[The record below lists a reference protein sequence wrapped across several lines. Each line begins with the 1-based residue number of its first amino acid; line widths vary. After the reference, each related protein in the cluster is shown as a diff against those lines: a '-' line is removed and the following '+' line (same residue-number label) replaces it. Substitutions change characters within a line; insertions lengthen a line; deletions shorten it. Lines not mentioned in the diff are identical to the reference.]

1 MMTSHRTRSPSMK
14 IPFPFACPLLF
25 ALAAPA
31 GAACTRPIQVPLAP
45 IGLSIIIDGDK
56 ISGIYPDVLV
66 EAGKR
71 AHCQFVFKPVP
82 RARLEV
88 MFENGTADLLLPAPR
103 TARRDHYGS
112 FTPLVQARPALI
124 TVNPKLEPVQ
134 SLAQL
139 RTMALRIAIVRGF
152 DYGKEYGRF
161 VNDNSQSGRIFA
173 EVDAAHVAR
182 LLHAGIADAAVMT
195 PTVLAAAISSDPR
208 LAGLTERLR
217 IEALE
222 ELDWVDTGIY
232 LSRSSLG
239 EADQAEL
246 TRLLQGI
253 AHSSALWN
261 SYKRYYPANILN
273 NSLRPREP

>member
-1 MMTSHRTRSPSMK
+1 MK
-14 IPFPFACPLLF
+14 IARPLACTLLF
-25 ALAAPA
+25 ALSAHA
-31 GAACTRPIQVPLAP
+31 GAACTRPIQVPVAP
-45 IGLSIIIDGDK
+45 IGLSVIIDGDK
-56 ISGIYPDVLV
+56 VSGIYPEVLA

-88 MFENGTADLLLPAPR
+88 MFENGTADVLLPAPR
-103 TARRDHYGS
+103 TARRDHYGI
-112 FTPLVQARPALI
+112 FTALVQARPALI
-124 TVNPKLEPVQ
+124 SANPRLEPVQ

-139 RTMALRIAIVRGF
+139 RTLPLRIAVVRGF

-161 VNDNSQSGRIFA
+161 VSEGSQSGRVFA
-173 EVDAAHVAR
+173 EVDAIHVAR
-182 LLHAGIADAAVMT
+182 LLHAGIVDAAVMT
-195 PTVLAAAISSDPR
+195 PTVLASAIGADQR
-208 LAGLTERLR
+208 VAGLLERLR
-217 IEALE
+217 IEPIE

-246 TRLLQGI
+246 TRLLNGI
-253 AHSSALWN
+253 AQSSALWN
-261 SYKRYYPANILN
+261 SYKRYYPSNILT